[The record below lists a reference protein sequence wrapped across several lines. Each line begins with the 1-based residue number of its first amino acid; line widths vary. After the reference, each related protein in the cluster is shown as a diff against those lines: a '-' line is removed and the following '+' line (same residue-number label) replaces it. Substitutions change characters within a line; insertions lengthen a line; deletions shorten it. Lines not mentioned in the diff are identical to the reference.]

1 VQFDKLF
8 FSNICDSL
16 WILFDVFPD
25 SSLSN
30 YIIMFVFVI
39 CNSVLPASKENANLQ
54 MEFNQPSKY
63 AETSN
68 LFNMLLS

>member
-1 VQFDKLF
+1 MQFDKLF

-16 WILFDVFPD
+16 CILFDVFPD

-39 CNSVLPASKENANLQ
+39 CNSVLPASKENANFQ

-68 LFNMLLS
+68 LNMLLS